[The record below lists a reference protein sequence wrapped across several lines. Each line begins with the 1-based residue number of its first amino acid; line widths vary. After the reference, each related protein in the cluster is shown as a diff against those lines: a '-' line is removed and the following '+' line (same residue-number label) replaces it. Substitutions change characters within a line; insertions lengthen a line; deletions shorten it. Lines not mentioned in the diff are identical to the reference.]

1 MRVQLIHAPTY
12 VNVDALSNNRPSL
25 PLGLA
30 YVAAA
35 LREAGHDVTVLDA
48 IGLAPTKLTPA
59 KPLPVLGL
67 TAQDL
72 AERLDPD
79 ARVVGITNMFTFAWP
94 LVREVVRTVKTAYPD
109 KIVIA
114 GGENVTGMAEHCLET
129 APIDFIVAGEGET
142 STVALLEAVE
152 RGEQDFAKV
161 EGLVFRKDGRL
172 VRTAT
177 RARIR
182 DLDSI
187 PWPAWDLLDLDTYY
201 GHRLIWGVDAGF
213 TVPVLATRGCP
224 YACTFCS
231 SAMMWRRRWYSRNP
245 ERLVAE
251 IEYLMETYGATNF
264 PFQDLTAIL
273 RRDWIVAFC
282 RELIRRGLKIRWQMP
297 AGTRCEAIDSEV
309 ARLMRKSGVL
319 NIAFAPES
327 GSARMREQM
336 GKHMS
341 EEALMQ
347 AVKAS
352 VRNGVPITAFMMVG
366 QPDETW
372 QDIRESIRLCR
383 KLAIA
388 GIDDIGPGYFFP
400 VPGTPLFDSL
410 MAEGRIQLNDDFF
423 ATSIYATNLRLAEE
437 NNFSKRLSA
446 KQLTLA
452 KVLLILNFYLLSYA
466 LRPWRLIRVLWHGL
480 RGVETSKL
488 EGYLVTLRG
497 RAVAAVRRCLGL
509 SGRKER
515 QTPETHSGEQPD

>member
-35 LREAGHDVTVLDA
+35 MREAGHDVTVLDA
-48 IGLAPTKLTPA
+48 IGLAPTKLTAA
-59 KPLPVLGL
+59 KPLPVFGL

-72 AERLDPD
+72 VDRLDPD
-79 ARVVGITNMFTFAWP
+79 ARVVGLTNMFTFAWP
-94 LVREVVRTVKTAYPD
+94 LVRELVRTIKSAYPD
-109 KIVIA
+109 KLVIA
-114 GGENVTGMAEHCLET
+114 GGENVTGMAEHCLAT

-142 STVALLEAVE
+142 SSVALLEAIE
-152 RGEQDFAKV
+152 RGEQDFSQI
-161 EGLVFRKDGRL
+161 EGLIFTQDGRL
-172 VRTAT
+172 VRTAP

-187 PWPAWDLLDLDTYY
+187 PWPAWDLFDLDTYY
-201 GHRLIWGVDAGF
+201 RHRLIWGVDAGF
-213 TVPVLATRGCP
+213 TVPLLATRGCP

-231 SAMMWRRRWYSRNP
+231 SSMMWRRRWYSRKP
-245 ERLVAE
+245 EGLVAE

-273 RRDWIVAFC
+273 HRDWILAFC
-282 RELIRRGLKIRWQMP
+282 RELLRRGLKIRWQMP
-297 AGTRCEAIDSEV
+297 AGTRCEAIDGEV
-309 ARLMRKSGVL
+309 ARLMRQSGVL

-327 GSARMREQM
+327 GSGRMRELM

-347 AVKAS
+347 AVRAS

-410 MAEGRIQLNDDFF
+410 MAAGRIELNDHFF

-437 NNFSKRLSA
+437 NNFCKRLSA
-446 KQLTLA
+446 RQLTVA
-452 KVLLILNFYLLSYA
+452 KVLLILNFYGFSYA
-466 LRPWRLIRVLWHGL
+466 LRPWRLMRVLWHSV

-488 EGYLVTLRG
+488 EGYLVTLRA
-497 RAVAAVRRCLGL
+497 RVLTALRRCLGL
-509 SGRKER
+509 SATRDK
-515 QTPETHSGEQPD
+515 QTPEAHSGQQPD